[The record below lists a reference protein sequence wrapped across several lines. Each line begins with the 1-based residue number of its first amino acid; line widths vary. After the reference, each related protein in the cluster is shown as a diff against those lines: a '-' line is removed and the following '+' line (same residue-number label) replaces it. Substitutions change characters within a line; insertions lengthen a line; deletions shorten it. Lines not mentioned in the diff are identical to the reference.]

1 MKRKNQ
7 FKKGCT
13 PWNKG
18 ISLQEDGP
26 SQESQSVKLRPTVLI
41 NIDEF
46 SLLNKGKFQY
56 GKPFHTIL

>member
-1 MKRKNQ
+1 MHSAGLISQFDTLQFTSMDGNMKLKNQ

-26 SQESQSVKLRPTVLI
+26 NHESQSVKL
-41 NIDEF
+41 
-46 SLLNKGKFQY
+46 
-56 GKPFHTIL
+56 